1 MKKGGSGFFGKV
13 FSSSSCGRGSD
24 GDKETL
30 RSPSCVFAQLPL
42 LWPCKV
48 EASRCAGG
56 GRAPTCQEVKAELI
70 KMGNDLNLL
79 RLNPFSSRKPQT
91 FEAKILVGV
100 RPHLC
105 CRSEVEKS
113 PVTHL

>member
-1 MKKGGSGFFGKV
+1 MKGGSGFFGDV
-13 FSSSSCGRGSD
+13 FTSSCGQGSD
-24 GDKETL
+24 GDQETL
-30 RSPSCVFAQLPL
+30 QRPSCIFAQLQL

-48 EASRCAGG
+48 EAPHCAGG

-79 RLNPFSSRKPQT
+79 WLNPFSTSKPQT
-91 FEAKILVGV
+91 FEAEILVRA

-105 CRSEVEKS
+105 SRSEVEKQ
-113 PVTHL
+113 PMTHL